1 MDIREEIE
9 EQYDDEALLF
19 ADGFD
24 EAIIGV
30 SIGFTSRVVYDA
42 QVMADILVKDDDN
55 ADYPSAWEY
64 LDFNTFQAYVGEHT
78 PIYVN
83 LKKDYVITTD

>member
-1 MDIREEIE
+1 MGIREEIE
-9 EQYDDEALLF
+9 EQYDDKLMMF

-42 QVMADILVKDDDN
+42 QKMADILVRDDDN
-55 ADYPSAWEY
+55 ADYPSAWEH
-64 LDFNTFQAYVGEHT
+64 LDFNTFNAYVGT
-78 PIYVN
+78 FNY
-83 LKKDYVITTD
+83 